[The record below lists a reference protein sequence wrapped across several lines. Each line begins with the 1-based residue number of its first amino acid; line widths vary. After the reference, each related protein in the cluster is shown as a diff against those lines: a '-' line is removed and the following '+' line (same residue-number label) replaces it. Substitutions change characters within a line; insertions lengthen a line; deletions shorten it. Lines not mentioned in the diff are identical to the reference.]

1 MKAIK
6 LKINRTN
13 DKIKE
18 TNQKYRYRTNAPL
31 TRLIASGIIVLTVV
45 LLLRTLWAMGG
56 TAKYS
61 SYTVSGI
68 LLELMF
74 VLLATTTYMSVSGS
88 GHHERMFVRLFLWML
103 AIVTAGML
111 GDVLAWGVGLE
122 EFAWAVPL
130 QAVGSF
136 LRDSM
141 GFPLIV
147 LYST

>member
-1 MKAIK
+1 
-6 LKINRTN
+6 
-13 DKIKE
+13 
-18 TNQKYRYRTNAPL
+18 
-31 TRLIASGIIVLTVV
+31 
-45 LLLRTLWAMGG
+45 
-56 TAKYS
+56 
-61 SYTVSGI
+61 
-68 LLELMF
+68 MF

-141 GFPLIV
+141 GRRIGLGGPGGGTAKVPGPGGADGDSRLGGPGEFGSV
-147 LYST
+147 